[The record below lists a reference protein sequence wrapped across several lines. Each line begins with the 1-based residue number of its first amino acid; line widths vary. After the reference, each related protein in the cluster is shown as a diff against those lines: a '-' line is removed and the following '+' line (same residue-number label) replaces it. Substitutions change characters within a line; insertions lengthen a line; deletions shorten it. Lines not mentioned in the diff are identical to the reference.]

1 MIELERIVRRYALG
15 ATRLTVL
22 DGVSLRVRRGEF
34 VAIMGP
40 SGSGKST
47 LLNVVGCLDGFD
59 AGAYRF
65 AGEDVGAL
73 DGRALAR
80 LRARRLGFVFQSFNL
95 IGQLSALDNVALALV
110 YARRRGTSRRAR
122 LETARERLAEVG
134 LADRAA
140 HRPAELS
147 GGQRQ
152 RVAIARALANDPDV
166 IVADE
171 PTGNLDS
178 ATGADVMALFD
189 RLHAAGRTVVM
200 VTHEAEV
207 AAHAQRRVTLR
218 DGRIVEDVAA

>member
-1 MIELERIVRRYALG
+1 MIELDRIVKTYALG
-15 ATRLTVL
+15 ATPLTVL
-22 DGVSLRVRRGEF
+22 DGVSLGIRRGEF

-47 LLNVVGCLDGFD
+47 LLNVLGCLDGFD

-95 IGQLSALDNVALALV
+95 IAQLSALDNVALALV
-110 YARRRGTSRRAR
+110 YARAQGTSRRAR
-122 LETARERLAEVG
+122 LEIARARLAEVG

-178 ATGADVMALFD
+178 STGADVMALFD

-200 VTHEAEV
+200 VTHEPEV
-207 AAHAQRRVTLR
+207 AAHAERRVTLR
-218 DGRIVEDVAA
+218 DGRIVEDVPA